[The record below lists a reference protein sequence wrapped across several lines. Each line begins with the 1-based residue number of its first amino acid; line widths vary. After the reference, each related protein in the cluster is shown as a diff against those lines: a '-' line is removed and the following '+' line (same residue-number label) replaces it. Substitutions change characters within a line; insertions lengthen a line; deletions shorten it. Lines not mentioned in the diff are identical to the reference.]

1 MESADGKKHPFK
13 LEGGRGPLHSPLA
26 MAFAVS
32 ALLFALFFIFLPD
45 VGTKEFSDFSPP
57 PFVAYKSYSKDFANA
72 ADLADYAP
80 LFVTTRWNHKPT
92 VPNIPKPEGWET
104 SVWKNY
110 FNESEIIDSK
120 FLESVLAG
128 DVRDARLGLMRSVMR
143 SVFSGY
149 RRADIPESDQAKAS
163 EVEIID
169 ISTGK
174 KVLSRKLPE
183 PLMEGI
189 FSTAQF
195 SVDVEGDGW
204 VGRPVLRKTSGN
216 DAVDE
221 KLSKLLTSKDLLK
234 GLKSGQYR
242 ATFIP

>member
-1 MESADGKKHPFK
+1 MEPQA
-13 LEGGRGPLHSPLA
+13 
-26 MAFAVS
+26 
-32 ALLFALFFIFLPD
+32 
-45 VGTKEFSDFSPP
+45 
-57 PFVAYKSYSKDFANA
+57 
-72 ADLADYAP
+72 
-80 LFVTTRWNHKPT
+80 T
-92 VPNIPKPEGWET
+92 VPNIPKPGWET
-104 SVWKNY
+104 SVWKNILTI
-110 FNESEIIDSK
+110 EIIDSK

-204 VGRPVLRKTSGN
+204 VAGRSCERLAETTQSM
-216 DAVDE
+216 
-221 KLSKLLTSKDLLK
+221 
-234 GLKSGQYR
+234 KSFQNS
-242 ATFIP
+242 